1 MPGTDDLLPLL
12 ETLCPMHA
20 ILDHTGHITSAGP
33 TLTRL
38 HPARPLVGCRFLEVF
53 DLRRPR
59 DVTSMKKL
67 RQVSGKKLKM
77 RFRRPPHTGLKG
89 VMVSTAD
96 GGGVVNLSF
105 GIAVLEAVQD
115 YALTVSDFAATDLA
129 IEMLYLVEAKTAAMT
144 ASRMLNQRL
153 QGAKIAAEEQAFTDT
168 LTGLKNRRALDHI
181 LSRLIG
187 ARVPFALL
195 HLDLDYFKDVNDTLG
210 HAAGDRVLQEV
221 ARVMVAETR
230 AQDTVARVGGDE
242 FVLVIDL
249 LQEAHPLRSLANRL
263 IHRLK
268 EPILYQGQTCRISA
282 SVGIAV
288 SRHYVVPDPDQIAA
302 DADAALYAA
311 KHAGR
316 GRACLHAPGK
326 PISPLT

>member
-1 MPGTDDLLPLL
+1 MPGADDLPELL
-12 ETLCPMHA
+12 RTLCPMHLV
-20 ILDHTGHITSAGP
+20 LDRRGHITAAGP
-33 TLTRL
+33 TLNKL
-38 HPARPLVGCRFLEVF
+38 HPGRPLEGCRFLEAF

-59 DVTSMKKL
+59 NITSMKKL
-67 RQVSGKKLKM
+67 RQAAGKKLQL
-77 RFRRPPHTGLKG
+77 RLRAPPRTGLKG
-89 VMVSTAD
+89 VMVATAD

-115 YALTVSDFAATDLA
+115 HALTLSDFAATDLA
-129 IEMLYLVEAKTAAMT
+129 VEMLYLVEAKTAAMA
-144 ASRMLNQRL
+144 ASRLLNQRL

-168 LTGLKNRRALDHI
+168 LTGLKNRRALDHV
-181 LSRLIG
+181 LNRLIG

-210 HAAGDRVLQEV
+210 HAAGDWVLQEV

-230 AQDTVARVGGDE
+230 EQDTVARVGGDE

-249 LQEAHPLRSLANRL
+249 LQDAEPLRKLANRL
-263 IHRLK
+263 IQRLK
-268 EPILYQGQTCRISA
+268 EPIPYQGQICRISA

-288 SRHYVVPDPDQIAA
+288 SRHYAAPEHGQIAA

-311 KHAGR
+311 KNAGR
-316 GRACLHAPGK
+316 GRACMH
-326 PISPLT
+326 SPTTGHRR